1 METMGLNRNLIGKEY
16 ASQDYAVTAEAT
28 AAYARAYN
36 EDNAWFFGTDPSEYI
51 IAPPMFGVVAGWL
64 SIMMV
69 VTDSELNV
77 DVLRLLHSRQDMR
90 FFRPIIPGDT
100 ITSTATIGAI
110 EDQRGGESLTL
121 EIHSRNQHGKA
132 VQQLT
137 FTAFI
142 RGQGRRQRGAAST
155 HETPK
160 EEPLLRVSQDIDPDQ
175 TFRYAEASGD
185 RNPIHV
191 DENVAKMAGLPG
203 IVVHGLCTMACAS
216 KVIIDSVCENDP
228 RRLKRL
234 TAQFARPVFPGQT
247 ITTALW
253 PGEGDGRY
261 VYETVNPDRRAVIK
275 PGSAEVTTVATAANN
290 EH

>member
-1 METMGLNRNLIGKEY
+1 MGLNRNLIGKEY
-16 ASQDYAVTAEAT
+16 AAQDYGVTAEAT

-36 EDNAWFFGTDPSEYI
+36 EDNAWFFDTDTSEDI

-69 VTDSELNV
+69 VTDSELNI
-77 DVLRLLHSRQDMR
+77 DVLRLLHSQQDMH
-90 FFRPIIPGDT
+90 FFRPIVPGDT
-100 ITSTATIGAI
+100 VTSTATIGAI
-110 EDQRGGESLTL
+110 EDQRGGESMTL
-121 EIHSRNQHGKA
+121 ELHSHNQHGKA
-132 VQQLT
+132 VQQFT

-160 EEPLLRVSQDIDPDQ
+160 EEPLLRVSQDIGSDQ

-185 RNPIHV
+185 RNPIHL

-203 IVVHGLCTMACAS
+203 IVVHGLCTMAYAS
-216 KVIIDSVCENDP
+216 KVVINSVCESDP

-253 PGEGDGRY
+253 SGEGDGKY
-261 VYETVNPDRRAVIK
+261 VYETVNHDLRPVIK
-275 PGSAEVTTVATAANN
+275 PGYAEVATAANDGQ
-290 EH
+290 H

>member
-1 METMGLNRNLIGKEY
+1 MGLNRNLIGKEY
-16 ASQDYAVTAEAT
+16 AAQDYAVTAEAT

-36 EDNAWFFGTDPSEYI
+36 EDNAWFFDTDTSEDI

-69 VTDSELNV
+69 VTDSELGI
-77 DVLRLLHSRQDMR
+77 DVLRLLHSQQDMH
-90 FFRPIIPGDT
+90 FFRPIGPGDT

-110 EDQRGGESLTL
+110 EDQRGGESMTL
-121 EIHSRNQHGKA
+121 ELHSHNQHGKA
-132 VQQLT
+132 VQQFT

-160 EEPLLRVSQDIDPDQ
+160 EEPLLRVSQDIGSDQ

-185 RNPIHV
+185 RNPIHL

-203 IVVHGLCTMACAS
+203 IVVHGLCTMAYAS
-216 KVIIDSVCENDP
+216 KVVINSVCESDP

-253 PGEGDGRY
+253 SGEGDGKY
-261 VYETVNPDRRAVIK
+261 VYETVNHDLRPVIK
-275 PGSAEVTTVATAANN
+275 PGYAEVATAANDG
-290 EH
+290 H